1 MTNFN
6 KVQLHEDIWYIDDFL
21 TQEELAWFKVWC
33 DDPKDWYVTMR
44 SPYKNILNKFINIEP
59 RYDENENVI
68 IPDGDS
74 VTLHF
79 PVLNAVW
86 ERLASVLP
94 KNYVP
99 HGALQTFKYMTDEEI
114 EANLQPDLDFEK
126 PLNFAMQIHEDPTEN
141 VNASFSL
148 YLNDDFEGGELEFID
163 VPVKIEPKAGRLV
176 VIVTKSRL
184 AHRVN
189 KIKSGNSRHTLYG
202 NCWNDSDNIPV
213 STAEDC

>member
-59 RYDENENVI
+59 RYDENGNVI

-79 PVLNAVW
+79 PVFNAVW

-114 EANLQPDLDFEK
+114 DASLQPDLDFEK
-126 PLNFAMQIHEDPTEN
+126 PLNFAMQIHEDPTDN

-202 NCWNDSDNIPV
+202 NCWNDESIIPV